1 MKMNRSSVV
10 VEYRL
15 VSSFEEVRK
24 KLLHEEF
31 ADRLDK
37 PLAFWAL
44 PTDRSS
50 PIALMGKSLREL
62 LGMPFEQLFAT
73 PGIGQKKINCLI
85 ELLRR
90 AAEPNPPGAVDFA
103 PVNEVEVHDAGDHV
117 DASQVSEALWVQWQ
131 QTVRDH
137 GLHDKTLGYLAPSL
151 QQLPRVIW
159 NTPLDAYTS
168 LSLAQIRGLKTHGEK
183 RVTAVLEVFGSLHA
197 LLAGSKSQAHL
208 ALEVRPLF
216 VANLERWASAV
227 ARRSVHVDAQVIR
240 QQFVEP
246 LMRQVEID
254 AGEEIARLAASRL
267 RLDGSGATVRQV
279 ARQMNLTRARVYQ
292 LLGDIGAVM
301 NVRWP
306 DGHTVTQNLRASLKD
321 QLQDASQLELF
332 DAVAE
337 LFFPSKR
344 HDAEFG
350 SHEDLDNNES
360 GKKLSAAQAV

>member
-15 VSSFEEVRK
+15 VSNFEEVRK
-24 KLLHEEF
+24 KLLSEEF

-85 ELLRR
+85 DLLRR
-90 AAEPNPPGAVDFA
+90 AAEPNPPGAIDVA
-103 PVNEVEVHDAGDHV
+103 PVSETDAHDADHV

-137 GLHDKTLGYLAPSL
+137 GLHDKSLGYLAPSL
-151 QQLPRVIW
+151 QNLPRVIW

-168 LSLAQIRGLKTHGEK
+168 LSLTQIRGLKTHGEK

-197 LLAGSKSQAHL
+197 LLAGSKAQPHL
-208 ALEVRPLF
+208 ALEVRPQF
-216 VANLERWASAV
+216 VASIERWASAV
-227 ARRSVHVDAQVIR
+227 ARRSVHVDAAAIR
-240 QQFVEP
+240 QAFVEP
-246 LMRQVEID
+246 LMRQVETD
-254 AGEEIARLAASRL
+254 AGEQIARWAASRL

-279 ARQMNLTRARVYQ
+279 ARQMGLTRARVYQ

-301 NVRWP
+301 SVRWP
-306 DGHTVTQNLRASLKD
+306 DGHTVVQNLRASLKE
-321 QLQDASQLELF
+321 QLQDAKQLELF
-332 DAVAE
+332 DAVVE

-344 HDAEFG
+344 HDAEF
-350 SHEDLDNNES
+350 SADDDLE
-360 GKKLSAAQAV
+360 KKLPAAHVG